1 MITQTVTSIHPP
13 TIVQTPSNR
22 YVVYAGND
30 WTIVDDSF
38 TLDMA
43 MSNWKKLSLSIKET
57 PAVADNVWEVENS
70 KQNGYYTV
78 TSQQGLW
85 SCSCPGFGFRRDCKH
100 VKLIKEKSEH
110 KPTTPTN
117 G

>member
-1 MITQTVTSIHPP
+1 MTNQTITSIHPP
-13 TIVQTPSNR
+13 TIIQTRSNR

-30 WTIVDDSF
+30 WIAVDDSF
-38 TLDMA
+38 TLDTA
-43 MSNWKKLSLSIKET
+43 MSNWKKLSLSAIVA
-57 PAVADNVWEVENS
+57 PAVADSSWEVENS
-70 KQNGYYTV
+70 KQNGYYIV

-100 VKLIKEKSEH
+100 VKLIKEKSKR
-110 KPTTPTN
+110 KPTPSIN